1 MLEGTED
8 ELYHLAKLM
17 EPKPLDEQYER
28 IYNPEIEGNLARA
41 IVKKSVFVLL
51 VIPKNITTGE
61 YDPEWAELLKR
72 EDGSQRTVIFY
83 DREDA
88 FQFAMKYIED
98 PWQLVEL

>member
-28 IYNPEIEGNLARA
+28 IYDPESEGNLARA

-61 YDPEWAELLKR
+61 YDPTWAHLLQHD
-72 EDGSQRTVIFY
+72 DGSNRTVVFY
-83 DREDA
+83 NCEDA

-98 PWQLVEL
+98 PWQVVEL